1 MRSRLDQIEAR
12 LRTFIESSAQLLPWN
27 SRQNSLARQ
36 LVDAMDQTI
45 QPAADGVSRAPSI
58 YTITMHPDNLSF
70 WQSRQDLFDSLAR
83 ILLDAAR
90 EADVTFATSPVI
102 RLAGD
107 PSLTLDEIFV
117 RASYPQEG
125 TGETAVVELKSG
137 SPQHEGLDPR
147 PYNAFLIVEGTRIFP
162 LRLPVVNIGRRLDNQ
177 LVIDD
182 PRVSRTHA
190 QLRAVRGRYVLFDL
204 NSTGGTFVN
213 SIRVT
218 QQSLQPGDV
227 ISLAGVALIY
237 GEDSPPRR
245 GQTAELYPPPGLED
259 GSTQAYPL

>member
-107 PSLTLDEIFV
+107 PSLTLDESALRILRKGPV
-117 RASYPQEG
+117 KPLWSSSNQAARSMRAW
-125 TGETAVVELKSG
+125 T
-137 SPQHEGLDPR
+137 
-147 PYNAFLIVEGTRIFP
+147 
-162 LRLPVVNIGRRLDNQ
+162 
-177 LVIDD
+177 
-182 PRVSRTHA
+182 
-190 QLRAVRGRYVLFDL
+190 
-204 NSTGGTFVN
+204 
-213 SIRVT
+213 
-218 QQSLQPGDV
+218 
-227 ISLAGVALIY
+227 LAHIMP
-237 GEDSPPRR
+237 S
-245 GQTAELYPPPGLED
+245 
-259 GSTQAYPL
+259 